1 MFLWGHLL
9 KEILAFLMY
18 VPAERT
24 NEAHFF
30 TSTRLICYNSLIV
43 WGPTDKVSFDYISVA
58 RSCSWP
64 CVGLVS
70 SITWKWMWRLWGGP
84 VMVILLDFRMLL
96 TICNTNELSAGGE
109 ITLWSYLI
117 NAGIKNKRTC
127 GEAQMW
133 LRGAK
138 RQPAISL
145 TITRSTVWMD
155 VLRFVLLF
163 FPTIFTKH
171 GQSWKIF
178 ASIRNRLMRPLPR
191 DHTEW
196 SEI

>member
-138 RQPAISL
+138 QLNASL
-145 TITRSTVWMD
+145 PLAWQSPDPRSGWMCSG
-155 VLRFVLLF
+155 LSYYSFPPFSPNTGKAGKSLL
-163 FPTIFTKH
+163 
-171 GQSWKIF
+171 
-178 ASIRNRLMRPLPR
+178 L
-191 DHTEW
+191 
-196 SEI
+196 